1 MDITRRECVK
11 FLAACALV
19 GAGAVAWDAGVNEG
33 RPVEE
38 PADEEPP

>member
-1 MDITRRECVK
+1 MNLSRRDFVK
-11 FLAACALV
+11 FLGACVLV